1 MEGVPQ
7 VIIGELYI
15 SNEMIAEGVEA
26 MREAREKRFSEAQT
40 VLDIY
45 YAMAGTA
52 LKAGCEGEATVQ

>member
-1 MEGVPQ
+1 V
-7 VIIGELYI
+7 VIGELYI

-26 MREAREKRFSEAQT
+26 MREAKKRRFSEAET

-52 LKAGCEGEATVQ
+52 LKAGMEGEATVQ